1 MLTFQTIYQYTQ
13 IRANMKGGW
22 TWCNLWILLT
32 INLKDQSFH
41 NSVEWSGFYLQ
52 VKIPT
57 WLGKF
62 VLSALFKLLKN
73 VFLKLPPWHDSII
86 SPPMK
91 NNPPFLENNPPY
103 FKGEETLQNSLL
115 LNPAKSYIKYYSS
128 SSPRLIKNPSN
139 YIRYISQ
146 NICNWL
152 KRPETILEIRQKA
165 LFLEWSSSLLFT
177 SFSLTL
183 LTTERRL
190 TWNYFF
196 FCHRSL
202 PNILKYWDH
211 RWHLPTV

>member
-1 MLTFQTIYQYTQ
+1 MV
-13 IRANMKGGW
+13 R
-22 TWCNLWILLT
+22 
-32 INLKDQSFH
+32 
-41 NSVEWSGFYLQ
+41 
-52 VKIPT
+52 
-57 WLGKF
+57 
-62 VLSALFKLLKN
+62 VLSSSKN
-73 VFLKLPPWHDSII
+73 PNMAGEICLIYTVQIIEKCIFETPPWHDSII
-86 SPPMK
+86 SLPMK

-103 FKGEETLQNSLL
+103 FTGEETLQNSLI

-146 NICNWL
+146 NICNCL

-190 TWNYFF
+190 TWNFFF